1 MKMHDNK
8 LRTVFIGTGNV
19 AYTLIPALASL
30 SCIEPVAIACRN
42 SRHAREII
50 DAADIRKVAICNL
63 SDIPSNADLYI
74 SMLSDDA
81 LISYIHEFPVNN
93 AIWLHTSGSLSADIL
108 KPLTDHL
115 GVLYPLQTF
124 SKGRKIDIRTVPFFI
139 EASDKMTGDILT
151 EISRQLSCNV
161 RNADSKARRHMH
173 IAAVFAC
180 NFTNSLWTIADE
192 QLSADGIDISFLR
205 PLIEETLEK
214 AMTIGP
220 EAGQTGPARRGDRRV
235 MDSHIEMLTGMNREI
250 YRLLS
255 ENIMKK
261 YHS

>member
-1 MKMHDNK
+1 MHDKK

-30 SCIEPVAIACRN
+30 SCIEPVAVACRN
-42 SRHAREII
+42 SGHARAII
-50 DAADIRKVAICNL
+50 DAADIRNVAICNL
-63 SDIPSNADLYI
+63 SDMPVNADLYI

-81 LISYIHEFPVNN
+81 LLSYIHGFPANN

-108 KPLTDHL
+108 SPLTDRF

-124 SKGRKIDIRTVPFFI
+124 SKGREIDIRTVPFFI
-139 EASDKMTGDILT
+139 EASDKMTEDILT
-151 EISRQLSCNV
+151 GISSQLSCNV
-161 RNADSKARRHMH
+161 RNADSGARRRMH

-192 QLSADGIDISFLR
+192 LLRTDGIDMSFLY
-205 PLIEETLEK
+205 PLIKETLEK
-214 AMTIGP
+214 AVTIGP
-220 EAGQTGPARRGDRRV
+220 EAGQTGPARRGDRRI

-261 YHS
+261 YNS